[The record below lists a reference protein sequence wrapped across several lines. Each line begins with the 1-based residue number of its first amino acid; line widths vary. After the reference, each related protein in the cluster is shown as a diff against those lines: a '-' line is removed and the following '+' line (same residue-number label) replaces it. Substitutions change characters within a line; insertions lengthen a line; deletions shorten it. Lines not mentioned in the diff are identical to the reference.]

1 MVEYTF
7 KKEACRRLRGF
18 AIADYVIRSER
29 RTDMK
34 IGILGAGHIAG
45 VFAGMLKHLEEAQRY
60 AVASR
65 NLEKAEAFAAQ
76 YGFEKAYA
84 SYEEMLADREVELV
98 YVATPHSHHY
108 AHMKMCIEAGK
119 HVLCEKAF
127 TVNAKQAEE
136 IFALADKKGVLVTE
150 AMWTRYMPSRKI
162 INDLLAEGVI
172 GEVKTL
178 TANLDYDIS
187 SKERLIRP
195 ELAGGALLDVGIY
208 PINFALMHF
217 GDKIASVRSV
227 AHLAETGV
235 DGQNVIILSYEDG
248 RLAVLTSGM
257 YGYSDRQGIFYGSK
271 GFMCVDNVNDPLEV
285 KIYNDKQELVRTVSM
300 PEQINGYEY
309 EMLETIEC
317 IKKGA
322 KECPSMPHKDTVEA
336 LRIMDGLRREWGV
349 KYPEEIERI

>member
-1 MVEYTF
+1 
-7 KKEACRRLRGF
+7 
-18 AIADYVIRSER
+18 
-29 RTDMK
+29 MK

-45 VFAGMLKHLEEAQRY
+45 VFAGMLQHLEKVQRY

-65 NLEKAEAFAAQ
+65 DLEKAEAFAKQ

-84 SYEEMLADREVELV
+84 SYEEMLSDHEVELV

-136 IFALADKKGVLVTE
+136 IFALAGQKGVLVTE
-150 AMWTRYMPSRKI
+150 AIWTRYMPSRNI
-162 INDLLAEGVI
+162 INELLAEGVI

-178 TANLDYDIS
+178 TANLDYAIS
-187 SKERLIRP
+187 DKERLIRP
-195 ELAGGALLDVGIY
+195 ELAGGALLDVGVY
-208 PINFALMHF
+208 TLNFALMHF
-217 GDKIASVRSV
+217 GDKIASVKST
-227 AHLAETGV
+227 AHLTETGV
-235 DGQNVIILSYEDG
+235 DGQNTMILSYEDG

-271 GFMCVDNVNDPLEV
+271 GFMSVDNINDPLEV
-285 KIYNDKQELVRTVSM
+285 KIYNDKQELVKAVSM

-309 EMLETIEC
+309 ELLETIEC
-317 IKKGA
+317 IQKGA
-322 KECPSMPHKDTVEA
+322 KECPSMPHEDTVKV
-336 LRIMDGLRREWGV
+336 LRMMDVLRREWGV
-349 KYPEEIERI
+349 KYPEEIENI